1 MISLNTSIEN
11 TVSPYQLE
19 LMTFCS
25 CRVGCW
31 VGKVVGI
38 FRRENEKTR
47 CGLDW
52 IGNLYFESLINFLQ

>member
-25 CRVGCW
+25 CCVGCW

-38 FRRENEKTR
+38 FQRENKKVSTVVAALR
-47 CGLDW
+47 GGSVMHKLD
-52 IGNLYFESLINFLQ
+52 N